1 MWMHG
6 RGKPSRHWTAFT
18 IAGLSLS
25 CALIACVAA
34 VAFAHSSGT
43 VVARLHSAAAAG
55 GGCHLHSRHG
65 RAEADVARTSVGAGA
80 RTSAPITTE
89 RSNTVLSLPRL
100 LSGPP
105 IQRGFLGLS
114 LEYRAIEAYAGSDP
128 NAINPVL
135 ERLIS
140 NLSPGQ
146 PPRIR
151 IGGDSTDWTW
161 WPVPHMRQP
170 PGVSYSIT
178 KRWLAVTRA
187 LATAL
192 GARLTLGIDLEAD
205 SPRLAAAEARAL
217 SDGIGASA
225 ISALEPGNE
234 PELYRSW
241 SWYCSSAGLPVTGRP
256 SSYDFPAFVR
266 DFSKITTAIPHDLSL
281 AGPTVGIHTWFP
293 GLPEFLAAEP
303 RVRVVTL
310 HRYPLQ
316 NFVSPAS
323 PVYPS
328 VSNLLSDAASRGL
341 ADSIAPYVRVAHT
354 RHLPLRID
362 EMNTVSAGQAP
373 GVADSFA
380 SALWIVDALF
390 NMARVGVDGVN
401 IHTFPG
407 ATYELFHFWRKQG
420 IWQGFVSPEY
430 YGMLLFAQAA
440 PRGSRLLTSFTATGD
455 AVKAWATYT
464 PDLTIRVVLIND
476 HPYPQTVV
484 LAAAGHTA
492 PATLERLLAPSIHSV
507 QGVTLDGQ
515 TFGPQ
520 TATGVLTGE
529 PTDVAVSPANRRYL
543 VTLPATSAAMLTIH

>member
-1 MWMHG
+1 MHR
-6 RGKPSRHWTAFT
+6 RGKRIRHWTVCAT
-18 IAGLSLS
+18 AGL
-25 CALIACVAA
+25 CFCGALIAWAA
-34 VAFAHSSGT
+34 VAGARGSATRRDRAHSAGT
-43 VVARLHSAAAAG
+43 RV
-55 GGCHLHSRHG
+55 GGCHLHSKQG
-65 RAEADVARTSVGAGA
+65 RAEADVARNSVGPGG
-80 RTSAPITTE
+80 RTSRSITPE
-89 RSNTVLSLPRL
+89 RSNVVLTLPRSL
-100 LSGPP
+100 RGSP
-105 IQRGFLGLS
+105 IPRGFLGLS

-135 ERLIS
+135 EQLIS

-146 PPRIR
+146 APRIR

-161 WPVPHMRQP
+161 WPVPRMRRP

-178 KRWLAVTRA
+178 ERWVAVTRA
-187 LATAL
+187 LVGAL
-192 GARLTLGIDLEAD
+192 GARLILGIDLEAD
-205 SPRLAAAEARAL
+205 SARLAAAESRAL
-217 SDGIGASA
+217 SDGVGVRA

-241 SWYCSSAGLPVTGRP
+241 AWYCSSAGRPVTGRP
-256 SSYDFPAFVR
+256 KSYDFSAFLR
-266 DFSKITTAIPHDLSL
+266 DFSKITTAIPRGVPL

-293 GLPEFLAAEP
+293 GLREFLASDP

-328 VSNLLSDAASRGL
+328 ISNLLSDAASRGL
-341 ADSIAPYVRVAHT
+341 ADSIAPYVRIAHA

-401 IHTFPG
+401 IHTFPS
-407 ATYELFHFWRKQG
+407 ATYELFHFWRTQG
-420 IWQGFVSPEY
+420 RWQGFVSPEY
-430 YGMLLFAQAA
+430 YGMLMFAQAA
-440 PRGSRLLTSFTATGD
+440 PLGSRLLTPFAANGD
-455 AVKAWATYT
+455 EVKAWATYT
-464 PDLTIRVVLIND
+464 PNMTIRVALIND
-476 HPYPQTVV
+476 HSYPQSVV
-484 LAAAGHTA
+484 LQAPGHTA
-492 PATLERLLAPSIHSV
+492 PATVERLFAPSLESV
-507 QGVTLDGQ
+507 QGVTLGGR

-520 TATGVLTGE
+520 TATGALTGQ
-529 PTDVAVSPANRRYL
+529 PTLIVVKPVNYRYL
-543 VTLPATSAAMLTIH
+543 VSLPAASAAMLTIH

>member
-1 MWMHG
+1 M
-6 RGKPSRHWTAFT
+6 
-18 IAGLSLS
+18 IAS
-25 CALIACVAA
+25 VA
-34 VAFAHSSGT
+34 VAGARGSGRLHDRPHSATTGT
-43 VVARLHSAAAAG
+43 GGCRLHSKQ
-55 GGCHLHSRHG
+55 G
-65 RAEADVARTSVGAGA
+65 RAEADLARNSIGPRA
-80 RTSAPITTE
+80 RTSAPTTTDG
-89 RSNTVLSLPRL
+89 SNAALALPRS
-100 LSGPP
+100 LSGRP

-128 NAINPVL
+128 TAINPVL
-135 ERLIS
+135 EQLIS

-170 PGVSYSIT
+170 LGVTYTIT
-178 KRWLAVTRA
+178 KRWVAVTRA
-187 LATAL
+187 LVTAL
-192 GARLTLGIDLEAD
+192 GARLILGVDLEAE
-205 SPRLAAAEARAL
+205 SAPLAAAEARAL
-217 SDGIGASA
+217 SDGIGTRA

-241 SWYCSSAGLPVTGRP
+241 GWYCSRAGRPVTGRP
-256 SSYDFPAFVR
+256 SSYDFPAFVQ
-266 DFSKITTAIPHDLSL
+266 DFSNITKAIPSDLSL

-293 GLPEFLAAEP
+293 DLPQFLVADP

-328 VSNLLSDAASRGL
+328 VSNLLSDASSRGL
-341 ADSIAPYVRVAHT
+341 ADSIAPDVRIAHA

-401 IHTFPG
+401 IHTFPS
-407 ATYELFHFWRKQG
+407 ATYELFHFRRTQG
-420 IWQGFVSPEY
+420 RWQGFVSPEY
-430 YGMLLFAQAA
+430 YGMLMFAQAA
-440 PRGSRLLTSFTATGD
+440 PLGSRLLTSFTAAGG

-464 PDLTIRVVLIND
+464 PDRTIRVVLIND
-476 HPYPQTVV
+476 HSHAQTVV
-484 LAAAGHTA
+484 LQAGRHTA
-492 PATLERLLAPSIHSV
+492 PATLERLLAPNIHSV
-507 QGVTLDGQ
+507 TGVTLGGQ

-520 TATGVLTGE
+520 TATGVLAGQ
-529 PTDVAVSPANRRYL
+529 PTHIAVPPANHKY
-543 VTLPATSAAMLTIH
+543 VVSLPPTSAAMLTIHRAPAAGQSSMVSIVETK

>member
-1 MWMHG
+1 MHR
-6 RGKPSRHWTAFT
+6 RGKRSRHWTAYT
-18 IAGLSLS
+18 ITGLFLC
-25 CALIACVAA
+25 CALVASLA
-34 VAFAHSSGT
+34 VAGAKGSGT
-43 VVARLHSAAAAG
+43 LGDRPHSATTS
-55 GGCHLHSRHG
+55 GGCDLHSRHG
-65 RAEADVARTSVGAGA
+65 RAEADAARDSVGPAT
-80 RTSAPITTE
+80 RTSAPFTTE
-89 RSNTVLSLPRL
+89 SSNIVLTLPGVL
-100 LSGPP
+100 IGSP

-114 LEYRAIEAYAGSDP
+114 FEYRAIEAYAGSDP
-128 NAINPVL
+128 NALNPVL
-135 ERLIS
+135 EKLIS

-170 PGVSYSIT
+170 PGVSYTIT
-178 KRWLAVTRA
+178 KQWLAVTRA

-192 GARLTLGIDLEAD
+192 GARLILGIDLEAE
-205 SPRLAAAEARAL
+205 SAPLAAAEAQAL
-217 SDGIGASA
+217 SDGLGARA

-241 SWYCSSAGLPVTGRP
+241 SWYCSSAGRPVTGRP
-256 SSYDFPAFVR
+256 RSYDFPAFVQ
-266 DFSKITTAIPHDLSL
+266 DFSKITTVIPRDLPL

-293 GLPEFLAAEP
+293 GLPEFLAANR

-316 NFVSPAS
+316 SFVSPAS

-341 ADSIAPYVRVAHT
+341 ADSIAPYVRVAHAH
-354 RHLPLRID
+354 HLPLRID

-380 SALWIVDALF
+380 SALWILDALF

-407 ATYELFHFWRKQG
+407 ATYDLFHFSRTPG
-420 IWQGFVSPEY
+420 VWQGFVSPEY
-430 YGMLLFAQAA
+430 YGMLMFAQAA
-440 PRGSRLLTSFTATGD
+440 PLGSRLLTSFTATGD

-464 PDLTIRVVLIND
+464 PDRTIRVVLIND
-476 HPYPQTVV
+476 HSYPETVV
-484 LAAAGHTA
+484 LQAAGRPA
-492 PATLERLLAPSIHSV
+492 PATLERLLAPSIYSKK
-507 QGVTLDGQ
+507 GVTLGGQ
-515 TFGPQ
+515 TFGAQ
-520 TATGVLTGE
+520 TATGVLAGQSTHI
-529 PTDVAVSPANRRYL
+529 TVSPANRRYL
-543 VTLPATSAAMLTIH
+543 ISLPPSSAAMLTIR